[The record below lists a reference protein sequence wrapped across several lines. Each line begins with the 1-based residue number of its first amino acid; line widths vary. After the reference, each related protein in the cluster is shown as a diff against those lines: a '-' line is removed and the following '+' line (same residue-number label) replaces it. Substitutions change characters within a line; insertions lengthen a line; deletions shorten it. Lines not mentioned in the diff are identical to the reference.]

1 MLLKRFVAVGTTKPE
16 YEVADVFRKFGA
28 AYRRRY
34 PTSWKQRKVMS
45 EIANCRTSA
54 LGGYVEQCDEC
65 GKLRICYC
73 SCKDRHCPKCG
84 AFEKAQW
91 LAKQEALLL
100 PTPYFH
106 VVFTTDH
113 AINDL
118 ARVNQRKVYQLLF
131 DAASDTLKAYGE
143 KYLGGMLG
151 FTAVLHTWG
160 QTMEEHIHLHV
171 IVTGGAF
178 DGQEWHASEP
188 GFLFPVVEMSA
199 DFRDR
204 FCRGLLKL
212 YRDGE
217 LALIG
222 KAAEVDV
229 EALVEEMRAKK
240 WEVFIREAFDDPEQ
254 LYEYLGRYVYKTAI
268 SNYRIVDIS
277 GREVSF
283 TYYDNKDDG
292 AEKVMTL
299 DAFEFIRRFLL
310 HVLPSYFHR
319 IRYYGLHHSSKRGVL
334 ARIRGLLGL
343 EPELPEVE
351 ELELHEWIMSVTGED
366 PRVCPFCG
374 EGRMRPY
381 REFGE
386 VSKVKSV
393 FLGWLGVPRRGR
405 VAA

>member
-1 MLLKRFVAVGTTKPE
+1 M
-16 YEVADVFRKFGA
+16 
-28 AYRRRY
+28 
-34 PTSWKQRKVMS
+34 
-45 EIANCRTSA
+45 
-54 LGGYVEQCDEC
+54 
-65 GKLRICYC
+65 
-73 SCKDRHCPKCG
+73 
-84 AFEKAQW
+84 
-91 LAKQEALLL
+91 L

-178 DGQEWHASEP
+178 DGENWRESHP
-188 GFLFPVVEMSA
+188 GFLFPAKELSR

-204 FCRGLLKL
+204 FCQGLLKL
-212 YRDGE
+212 YQDGE

-229 EALVEEMRAKK
+229 EALVEEMQAKD
-240 WEVFIREAFDDPEQ
+240 WELFIKAAFDNADCPSPEQ
-254 LYEYLGRYVYKTAI
+254 IYEYLGRYVYKTAI

-277 GREVSF
+277 GRKVSF

-292 AEKVMTL
+292 VEKVMTL

-310 HVLPSYFHR
+310 HVLPPQFHR
-319 IRYYGLHHSSKRGVL
+319 VRYYGLHHSSKRKTL
-334 ARIRGLLGL
+334 AQIRGLLGL
-343 EPELPEVE
+343 KPELPEVE
-351 ELELHEWIMSVTGED
+351 ALELHEWVQSVTGED

-374 EGRMRPY
+374 EGQMRPW

-386 VSKVKSV
+386 VGKIKSM
-393 FLGWLGVPRRGR
+393 FLGLLGVPRCGR
-405 VAA
+405 AAA